1 MFRRILVGFDGSDGA
16 RRAARIAVALASD
29 VAGEAK
35 ILVVIPPPASETDED
50 RRHAFDA
57 EAGPLRRMVE
67 QELTLTEHA
76 HASTSIDVVSDA
88 RPAQFLERYALEH
101 GYDLIVIGRHG
112 REGGSH
118 PGLGRVAHELAGRD
132 SIPVLLT

>member
-16 RRAARIAVALASD
+16 RRAARVALAFASD

-35 ILVVIPPPASETDED
+35 VLVVIPPPVAETDED
-50 RRHAFDA
+50 RRQAFEA

-76 HASTSIDVVSDA
+76 RASTSIDVISDA
-88 RPAQFLERYALEH
+88 HPAVDFRT
-101 GYDLIVIGRHG
+101 
-112 REGGSH
+112 S
-118 PGLGRVAHELAGRD
+118 
-132 SIPVLLT
+132 S